1 MVLRLASIAIRFA
14 DIARFGTSAR
24 QQTNGL
30 FRCRIFAS
38 VISLGYSRARSAA
51 RLIAFVLTV
60 CSANAKE
67 EVPTTPPPAFRLV
80 RFDESYA
87 YLGAETS
94 PQNFWEHLKYIRI
107 NGLSDNATYCSLGGE
122 VRFQYIE
129 KWDDQFGRVPG
140 AQGSL
145 QQRYLLHADLVWSP
159 YFRFFSQLIAA
170 WEHGR
175 KPAAL
180 PTDENHFDAQQLFA
194 EVAFDP
200 TAPKNNYIRVGRQE
214 ILLGGHQLLKVREG
228 PNVRLAFDGARA
240 HLAYGKFDTDFFA
253 ANVVQPK
260 QGAFDDSWTD
270 DGVRFAGVNLGW
282 QPVATGFSN
291 LRTDF
296 FIFDYYNRFI
306 RYEQASGTEHRQTY
320 GLRASGRSG
329 PWEFDYE
336 ASIQSGTLASYD
348 IHAWG
353 TALFTAYHWDALPPK
368 PKLTLGLS
376 SVTGDRNRNDHEINT
391 FNCLFAR
398 GDYFGDTSLL
408 TGSNTLDLSLLA
420 ECTPL
425 ARLHVSFQ
433 WDRLWRSE
441 TTDGLYAPPIIYIRS
456 GQVSESRDIGNQFT
470 LTMACS
476 VNRFVSVQLI
486 GADFVAGEFIKAGPT
501 KKGTQGLTFRTQF
514 KF

>member
-1 MVLRLASIAIRFA
+1 V
-14 DIARFGTSAR
+14 
-24 QQTNGL
+24 
-30 FRCRIFAS
+30 
-38 VISLGYSRARSAA
+38 
-51 RLIAFVLTV
+51 
-60 CSANAKE
+60 
-67 EVPTTPPPAFRLV
+67 
-80 RFDESYA
+80 
-87 YLGAETS
+87 
-94 PQNFWEHLKYIRI
+94 
-107 NGLSDNATYCSLGGE
+107 
-122 VRFQYIE
+122 
-129 KWDDQFGRVPG
+129 
-140 AQGSL
+140 
-145 QQRYLLHADLVWSP
+145 
-159 YFRFFSQLIAA
+159 
-170 WEHGR
+170 
-175 KPAAL
+175 
-180 PTDENHFDAQQLFA
+180 
-194 EVAFDP
+194 
-200 TAPKNNYIRVGRQE
+200 
-214 ILLGGHQLLKVREG
+214 
-228 PNVRLAFDGARA
+228 
-240 HLAYGKFDTDFFA
+240 

-260 QGAFDDSWTD
+260 PGTLDDSWSD
-270 DGVRFAGVNLGW
+270 DGLRFAGMNFGW

-291 LRTDF
+291 LRADF
-296 FIFDYYNRFI
+296 FVFDYRNRFV
-306 RYEQASGTEHRQTY
+306 RYEQASGAEHRQTY

-353 TALFTAYHWDALPPK
+353 AALFTAYHWDALQTK